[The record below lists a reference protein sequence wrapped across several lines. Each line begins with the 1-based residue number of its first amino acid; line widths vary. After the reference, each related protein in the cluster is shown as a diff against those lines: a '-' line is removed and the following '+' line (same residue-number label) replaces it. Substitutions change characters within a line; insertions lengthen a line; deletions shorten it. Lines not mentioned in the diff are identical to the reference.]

1 MICQHCGATVP
12 STSQPER
19 MGAMPELRDVLML
32 ARDFIDYELPISG
45 KLVVSEIDAALA
57 ATPAVGGET
66 RDKIATIIGG
76 QHYADFEEDAC
87 GCSQCDAEREACR
100 KLADQ
105 AIVLAAQPATPLRG
119 RESSLRDALGE
130 IAGKNDLSGVSVDD
144 LASAAFNALH
154 ECELIARNALSASP
168 PEQPAAQLTDEM
180 INAGTAAMIAS
191 DTPDGPSYVALARAC
206 LSAAL
211 GVDVYVAHEAA
222 ATPTEDLKE

>member
-1 MICQHCGATVP
+1 VL

-19 MGAMPELRDVLML
+19 IGAMPELRDVLML

-45 KLVVSEIDAALA
+45 ELVVSEIDAA
-57 ATPAVGGET
+57 
-66 RDKIATIIGG
+66 
-76 QHYADFEEDAC
+76 
-87 GCSQCDAEREACR
+87 
-100 KLADQ
+100 
-105 AIVLAAQPATPLRG
+105 LAAQPATPLRG